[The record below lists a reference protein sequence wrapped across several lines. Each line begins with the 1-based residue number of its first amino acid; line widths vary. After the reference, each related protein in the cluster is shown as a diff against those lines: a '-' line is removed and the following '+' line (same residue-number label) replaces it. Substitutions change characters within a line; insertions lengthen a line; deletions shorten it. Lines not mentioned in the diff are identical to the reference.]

1 MLFGAEESV
10 VAKIA
15 EKLAANLL
23 KYIDYILYG
32 LLGLLVVL
40 FVVGLVCAL
49 TNGEL
54 NAFKKLAKQ
63 YLGGQIKGETAVM
76 KQMPVRLK
84 KLYKRAKKTPGYKP
98 SDFLTPDACIF
109 APFNASFASKFTAF
123 TAYLSV
129 VVALLGLALGGLAEL
144 GIGYNAMVL
153 VGCVTVLG
161 AVLTAIA
168 ALVSRSVRS
177 GSYKTYLK
185 FIDRIDG
192 EPAEQPTQN
201 FAGAANYEQPAQN
214 YADAT
219 SYEQPAQQYAEATG
233 FDHAAYNVDAQA
245 EAYQAEEPAVEQETV
260 YEQPV
265 YAAPESDAQPF
276 MFTATESIA
285 YEAVTEEPAVV
296 VEQPAED
303 PAAARA
309 KAKAE
314 AVAAMKAEQERIR
327 LEQEERARKEQ
338 AEQAAKEAAAKE
350 AAAAKARAQAE
361 KAAKVE
367 AKADTVS
374 TEDVIARI
382 EQIDKEGAPLST
394 MKEVALLLQKERA
407 KPENK
412 TPDQQRK
419 LNEALSKLL
428 KAMSAARK

>member
-15 EKLAANLL
+15 EKMAEHLL
-23 KYIDYILYG
+23 KNIDYILYG

-49 TNGEL
+49 MSGEL

-123 TAYLSV
+123 TAYVSV
-129 VVALLGLALGGLAEL
+129 IVALLGLALGGIAEL
-144 GIGYNAMVL
+144 GLGYNTAVL
-153 VGCVTVLG
+153 VGCVIVLG
-161 AVLTAIA
+161 AVLTAVA
-168 ALVSRSVRS
+168 ALIAHSVRS
-177 GSYKTYLK
+177 GAYKTYLK

-192 EPAEQPTQN
+192 EPAEQPTQS
-201 FAGAANYEQPAQN
+201 

-219 SYEQPAQQYAEATG
+219 SYEQPAQSYVDATG
-233 FDHAAYNVDAQA
+233 YAQPAQEYADYNAGAQA
-245 EAYQAEEPAVEQETV
+245 ETYQAAEPAVEQETV
-260 YEQPV
+260 YEQPT
-265 YAAPESDAQPF
+265 YAAPEADVQQPYAF
-276 MFTATESIA
+276 AASESIA
-285 YEAVTEEPAVV
+285 YEAVAEEQPVI
-296 VEQPAED
+296 VEQPVED

-314 AVAAMKAEQERIR
+314 AMAAMKAEQERIR
-327 LEQEERARKEQ
+327 LEQEERAR
-338 AEQAAKEAAAKE
+338 AEQAAAQ
-350 AAAAKARAQAE
+350 ARAQAE
-361 KAAKVE
+361 QTAKVE

-374 TEDVIARI
+374 TEDVIAKIDR
-382 EQIDKEGAPLST
+382 IDKEGAPLST